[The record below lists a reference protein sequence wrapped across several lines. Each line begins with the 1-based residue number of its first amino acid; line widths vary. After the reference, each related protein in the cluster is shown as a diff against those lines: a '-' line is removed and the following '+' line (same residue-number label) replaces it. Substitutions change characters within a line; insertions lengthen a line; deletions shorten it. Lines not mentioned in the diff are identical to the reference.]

1 MTPTSVTPNPVP
13 PTSVPLP
20 LVEHLHGQG
29 AFCAGHGS
37 PMYGQLCAFLA
48 DDVAAGGVVAELL
61 KRWAA
66 PTFGLDQLR
75 REVPGLRLLGGLHR
89 LVLTRRAPE
98 LALFYPSVG
107 GTGDVR
113 DAWPVVRGALLTH
126 ADELR
131 EGLAQPPQTNEVGRA
146 APLLKGLGEIAVWTG
161 GLPVRLV
168 EIGTSAGLNLRV
180 DQLPIGAGRLIDPG
194 PDGLPRPDAPSY
206 RVVSRVG
213 GDLHPIDPTTPAGRT
228 TLTSYVWP
236 DDLVRFE
243 RLRVALDVA
252 RDVPVDLRRVGAAD
266 LVEGLRLEAGTVTV
280 LWHSVMWQY
289 VGEPERQRV
298 REAIE
303 RLGAEASQTQ
313 RFAHVR
319 FEPAAA
325 GDRHHELSLDTWPG
339 ERGRLLGTAPPH
351 GL

>member
-1 MTPTSVTPNPVP
+1 MTPTAVT
-13 PTSVPLP
+13 LP
-20 LVEHLHGQG
+20 LVEHLRGQG
-29 AFCAGHGS
+29 AFCASHGS
-37 PMYGQLCAFLA
+37 PMYGRLCTFLA
-48 DDVAAGGVVAELL
+48 DDVAARGLTADLL
-61 KRWAA
+61 RHWAS
-66 PTFGLDQLR
+66 PTLSLDQLR
-75 REVPGLRLLGGLHR
+75 RDVPGLRLLGGLHR

-107 GTGDVR
+107 GTGDVQE
-113 DAWPVVRGALLTH
+113 AWPVVSEALLTH
-126 ADELR
+126 VDELVA
-131 EGLAQPPQTNEVGRA
+131 GLDLPPQTNEIGRA

-194 PDGLPRPDAPSY
+194 PDGLPRPDAPPY
-206 RVVSRVG
+206 LVVSRVG

-236 DDLVRFE
+236 DDSVRFE

-252 RDVPVDLRRVGAAD
+252 RAVPVDLRRVGAAD

-289 VGEPERQRV
+289 VAEPERERV

-303 RLGAEASQTQ
+303 RLGGEASPAQ

-325 GDRHHELSLDTWPG
+325 GDGHHELSLDTWPG